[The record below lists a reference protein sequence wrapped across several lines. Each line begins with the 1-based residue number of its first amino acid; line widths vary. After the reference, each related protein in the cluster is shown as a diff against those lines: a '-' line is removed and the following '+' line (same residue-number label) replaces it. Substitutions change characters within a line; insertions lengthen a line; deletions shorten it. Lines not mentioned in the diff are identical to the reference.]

1 MAHAASLGIVTLAL
15 FFTAPAQ
22 GGVPRQGAPEGSR
35 AYHAD
40 INALARASSA
50 YRRVLFTG
58 QRTQIVIMSIPPGGD
73 IGEEQ
78 HQRVEQIL
86 VNVEG
91 EGTAVINGVASR
103 FRSGD
108 VVVLMPGVRH
118 NLVNTGKAPLKLYTI
133 YAPPNHIQGRVH
145 ATKADAEADVED
157 EAFGRSVE

>member
-1 MAHAASLGIVTLAL
+1 MARAASLGIVTLAL
-15 FFTAPAQ
+15 FFTAPAR
-22 GGVPRQGAPEGSR
+22 GEVPRQGAPEGSR

-40 INALARASSA
+40 VNALARASSA

-91 EGTAVINGVASR
+91 EGTAIINGVASP
-103 FRSGD
+103 FRAGD
-108 VVVLMPGVRH
+108 VMVLVPGVRH

-145 ATKADAEADVED
+145 ATKADAQADVED